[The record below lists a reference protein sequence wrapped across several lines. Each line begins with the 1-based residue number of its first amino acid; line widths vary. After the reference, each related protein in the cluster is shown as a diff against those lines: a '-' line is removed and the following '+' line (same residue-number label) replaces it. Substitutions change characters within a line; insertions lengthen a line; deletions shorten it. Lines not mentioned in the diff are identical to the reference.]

1 MPRKAL
7 GNHEN
12 NTFNNRVSPKGNEM
26 IDRNK
31 HFLRLM
37 DWSEE
42 RILETVAIASQLK
55 KEVHAGKVSDRL
67 HGQNIGMFFEKP
79 SLRTITTFQV
89 GMNQLGG
96 HAVLLSPDSIGLGK
110 RESVKDVARCLSRW
124 VNAIVVRCFKQQL
137 VEELAEYGSIPVVN
151 ALTDDYHP
159 CQAIAFAQMINEN
172 LGGFKNADGKPKTVA
187 FIGDGN
193 NVANSFLALAAKVGM
208 NFTLACPKGFEQ
220 PSKVVEEALPLIKK
234 HGCQYRVFNDPKDAV
249 KDADIL
255 YSDVWVSMGQE
266 GEKATKQTHF
276 LPFQINDELLKLAPA
291 HCKVSHCLPA
301 HRGEEITDSVMDNL
315 DVNMSFEEA
324 ENRLHAHK
332 AVLWQVMEPFNK

>member
-1 MPRKAL
+1 
-7 GNHEN
+7 
-12 NTFNNRVSPKGNEM
+12 M
-26 IDRNK
+26 IDRSK
-31 HFLRLM
+31 HFLRLA

-42 RILETVAIASQLK
+42 RILETVAIASRLK
-55 KEVHAGKVSDRL
+55 KEVHAGQVSDRL

-110 RESVKDVARCLSRW
+110 RESIKDVARCLSRW
-124 VNAIVVRCFKQQL
+124 VNALVVRCFKQDL
-137 VEELAEYGSIPVVN
+137 VEQLAEYGSIPVVN

-159 CQAIAFAQMINEN
+159 CQAIAFAQMIEEN
-172 LGGFKNADGKPKTVA
+172 LGGMKGKTVA

-193 NVANSFLALAAKVGM
+193 NVANSFLALCSKVGM

-220 PSKVVEEALPLIKK
+220 PAHVIEEAQADFKR
-234 HGCQYRVFNDPKDAV
+234 HGCQYRVFNDPKEAV

-266 GEKATKQTHF
+266 GQKESKQNHF
-276 LPFQINDELLKLAPA
+276 LPFRIDANLLKYAPS
-291 HCKVSHCLPA
+291 HVKVSHCLPA
-301 HRGEEITDSVMDNL
+301 HRGDEITDEVMDNL
-315 DVNMSFEEA
+315 DLNMSYEEA

-332 AVLWQVMEPFNK
+332 AVLWQVMTATADMGK

>member
-1 MPRKAL
+1 
-7 GNHEN
+7 
-12 NTFNNRVSPKGNEM
+12 M
-26 IDRNK
+26 IDRSK
-31 HFLRLM
+31 HFLRLA

-42 RILETVAIASQLK
+42 RILETVAIASRLK
-55 KEVHAGKVSDRL
+55 KEVHAGQVSDRL

-110 RESVKDVARCLSRW
+110 RESIKDVARCLSRW
-124 VNAIVVRCFKQQL
+124 VNALVVRCFKQDL
-137 VEELAEYGSIPVVN
+137 VEQLAEYGSIPVVN

-159 CQAIAFAQMINEN
+159 CQAIAFAQMIEEN
-172 LGGFKNADGKPKTVA
+172 LGGMKGKTVA

-193 NVANSFLALAAKVGM
+193 NVANSFLALCSKVGM

-220 PSKVVEEALPLIKK
+220 PAHVIEEAQADFKR
-234 HGCQYRVFNDPKDAV
+234 HGCQYRVFNDPKEAV

-266 GEKATKQTHF
+266 GQKESKQNHF
-276 LPFQINDELLKLAPA
+276 LPFRIDADLLKYAPS
-291 HCKVSHCLPA
+291 HVKVSHCLPA
-301 HRGEEITDSVMDNL
+301 HRGDEITDEVMDNL
-315 DVNMSFEEA
+315 DLNMSYEEA

-332 AVLWQVMEPFNK
+332 AVLWQVMKPTSEFGK

>member
-1 MPRKAL
+1 
-7 GNHEN
+7 
-12 NTFNNRVSPKGNEM
+12 M
-26 IDRNK
+26 IDRSK
-31 HFLRLM
+31 HFLRLA

-42 RILETVAIASQLK
+42 RILETVAIASRLK
-55 KEVHAGKVSDRL
+55 KEVHAGQVSDRL

-110 RESVKDVARCLSRW
+110 RESIKDVARCLSRW
-124 VNAIVVRCFKQQL
+124 VNALVVRCFKQDL
-137 VEELAEYGSIPVVN
+137 VEQLAEYGSIPVVN

-159 CQAIAFAQMINEN
+159 CQAIAFAQMIEEN
-172 LGGFKNADGKPKTVA
+172 LGGMKGKTVA

-193 NVANSFLALAAKVGM
+193 NVANSFLALCSKVGM

-220 PSKVVEEALPLIKK
+220 PAHVIEEAQADFKR
-234 HGCQYRVFNDPKDAV
+234 HGCQYRVFNDPKEAV

-266 GEKATKQTHF
+266 GQKESKQNHF
-276 LPFQINDELLKLAPA
+276 LPFRIDADLLKCAPS
-291 HCKVSHCLPA
+291 HVKVSHCLPA
-301 HRGEEITDSVMDNL
+301 HRGDEITDEVMDNL
-315 DVNMSFEEA
+315 DLNMSYEEA

-332 AVLWQVMEPFNK
+332 AVLWQVMTATADMGK

>member
-1 MPRKAL
+1 
-7 GNHEN
+7 
-12 NTFNNRVSPKGNEM
+12 M
-26 IDRNK
+26 IDRSK
-31 HFLRLM
+31 HFLRLA

-42 RILETVAIASQLK
+42 RILETVAIASRLK
-55 KEVHAGKVSDRL
+55 KEVHAGQVSDRL

-110 RESVKDVARCLSRW
+110 RESIKDVARCLSRW
-124 VNAIVVRCFKQQL
+124 VNALVVRCFKQDL
-137 VEELAEYGSIPVVN
+137 VEQLAEYGSIPVVN

-159 CQAIAFAQMINEN
+159 CQAIAFAQMIEEN
-172 LGGFKNADGKPKTVA
+172 LGGMKGKTVA

-193 NVANSFLALAAKVGM
+193 NVANSFLALCSKVGM

-220 PSKVVEEALPLIKK
+220 PAHVIEEAQADFKR
-234 HGCQYRVFNDPKDAV
+234 HGCQYRVFNDPKEAV

-266 GEKATKQTHF
+266 GQKESKQNHF
-276 LPFQINDELLKLAPA
+276 LPFRIDADLLKYAPS
-291 HCKVSHCLPA
+291 HVKVSHCLPA
-301 HRGEEITDSVMDNL
+301 LTDRRRFCCKEWLVGSC
-315 DVNMSFEEA
+315 
-324 ENRLHAHK
+324 
-332 AVLWQVMEPFNK
+332 

>member
-1 MPRKAL
+1 
-7 GNHEN
+7 
-12 NTFNNRVSPKGNEM
+12 M

-67 HGQNIGMFFEKP
+67 HDQNIGMFFEKP

-137 VEELAEYGSIPVVN
+137 VEELAEYGTIPVVN
-151 ALTDDYHP
+151 ALTDDCHP

-220 PSKVVEEALPLIKK
+220 PKNVVEEALPLLKN
-234 HGCQYRVFNDPKDAV
+234 HGCQYRVFNDPKEAV

-266 GEKATKQTHF
+266 GEKATKQSHF

-332 AVLWQVMEPFNK
+332 AVLWQVMEPFAK

>member
-1 MPRKAL
+1 
-7 GNHEN
+7 
-12 NTFNNRVSPKGNEM
+12 M
-26 IDRNK
+26 IDRSK
-31 HFLRLM
+31 HFLRLA

-42 RILETVAIASQLK
+42 RILETVAIASRLK
-55 KEVHAGKVSDRL
+55 KEVHAGQVSDRL

-110 RESVKDVARCLSRW
+110 RESIKDVARCLSRW
-124 VNAIVVRCFKQQL
+124 VNALVVRCFKQDL
-137 VEELAEYGSIPVVN
+137 VEQLAEYGSIPVVN

-159 CQAIAFAQMINEN
+159 CQAIAFAQMIEEN
-172 LGGFKNADGKPKTVA
+172 LGGMKGKTVA

-193 NVANSFLALAAKVGM
+193 NVANSFLALCSKVGM

-220 PSKVVEEALPLIKK
+220 PAHVIEEAQADFKH
-234 HGCQYRVFNDPKDAV
+234 HGCQYRVFNDPKEAV

-266 GEKATKQTHF
+266 GQKESKQNHF
-276 LPFQINDELLKLAPA
+276 LPFRIDADLLKYAPS
-291 HCKVSHCLPA
+291 HVKVSHCLPA
-301 HRGEEITDSVMDNL
+301 HRGDEITDEVMDNL
-315 DVNMSFEEA
+315 DLNMSYEEA

-332 AVLWQVMEPFNK
+332 AVLWQVMPPFNK

>member
-1 MPRKAL
+1 
-7 GNHEN
+7 
-12 NTFNNRVSPKGNEM
+12 M
-26 IDRNK
+26 IDRSK
-31 HFLRLM
+31 HFLRLA

-42 RILETVAIASQLK
+42 RILETVAIASRLK
-55 KEVHAGKVSDRL
+55 KEVHAGQVSDRL

-110 RESVKDVARCLSRW
+110 RESIKDVARCLSRW
-124 VNAIVVRCFKQQL
+124 VNALVVRCFKQDL
-137 VEELAEYGSIPVVN
+137 VEQLAEYGSIPVVN

-159 CQAIAFAQMINEN
+159 CQAIAFAQMIEEN
-172 LGGFKNADGKPKTVA
+172 LGGMKGKTVA

-193 NVANSFLALAAKVGM
+193 NVANSFLALCSKVGM

-220 PSKVVEEALPLIKK
+220 PAHVIEEAQADFKR
-234 HGCQYRVFNDPKDAV
+234 HGCQYRVFNDPKEAV

-266 GEKATKQTHF
+266 GQKESKQNHF
-276 LPFQINDELLKLAPA
+276 LPFRIDADLLKYAPS
-291 HCKVSHCLPA
+291 HVKVSHCLPA
-301 HRGEEITDSVMDNL
+301 HRGDEITDEVMDNL
-315 DVNMSFEEA
+315 DLNMSYEEA

-332 AVLWQVMEPFNK
+332 AVLWQVMTATADMGK

>member
-1 MPRKAL
+1 
-7 GNHEN
+7 
-12 NTFNNRVSPKGNEM
+12 M

-31 HFLRLM
+31 HFLRLT

-42 RILETVAIASQLK
+42 KVLETIEIASRLK
-55 KEVHAGKVSDRL
+55 AEVHAGKVSDRL
-67 HGQNIGMFFEKP
+67 HGQNIAMFFEKP

-220 PSKVVEEALPLIKK
+220 PAKVVEEAEAGLKK
-234 HGCQYRVFNDPKDAV
+234 HGCQYRVFHDPKEAV

-255 YSDVWVSMGQE
+255 YSDEIGR
-266 GEKATKQTHF
+266 
-276 LPFQINDELLKLAPA
+276 A
-291 HCKVSHCLPA
+291 HV
-301 HRGEEITDSVMDNL
+301 
-315 DVNMSFEEA
+315 
-324 ENRLHAHK
+324 
-332 AVLWQVMEPFNK
+332 

>member
-1 MPRKAL
+1 
-7 GNHEN
+7 
-12 NTFNNRVSPKGNEM
+12 M

-42 RILETVAIASQLK
+42 KILETVEIASRLK
-55 KEVHAGKVSDRL
+55 AEVHAGKVSDRL
-67 HGQNIGMFFEKP
+67 HGQNIAMFFEKP

-96 HAVLLSPDSIGLGK
+96 HAVLLAPDSIGLGK

-137 VEELAEYGSIPVVN
+137 VEELAEFGR
-151 ALTDDYHP
+151 
-159 CQAIAFAQMINEN
+159 
-172 LGGFKNADGKPKTVA
+172 NADGKPKTVA

-193 NVANSFLALAAKVGM
+193 NVANSFLALASKVGM

-220 PSKVVEEALPLIKK
+220 PKNVVEEAAAGLKK
-234 HGCQYRVFNDPKDAV
+234 HGCQYRVFNDPKEAV

-266 GEKATKQTHF
+266 GEKAEKQSHF

-332 AVLWQVMEPFNK
+332 AVLWQVMTPFNA

>member
-1 MPRKAL
+1 
-7 GNHEN
+7 
-12 NTFNNRVSPKGNEM
+12 
-26 IDRNK
+26 
-31 HFLRLM
+31 
-37 DWSEE
+37 
-42 RILETVAIASQLK
+42 
-55 KEVHAGKVSDRL
+55 
-67 HGQNIGMFFEKP
+67 
-79 SLRTITTFQV
+79 
-89 GMNQLGG
+89 
-96 HAVLLSPDSIGLGK
+96 
-110 RESVKDVARCLSRW
+110 

-137 VEELAEYGSIPVVN
+137 VEELAEFGSVPIVN
-151 ALTDDYHP
+151 ALTDDCHP
-159 CQAIAFAQMINEN
+159 CQAIAFAQMISEN

-193 NVANSFLALAAKVGM
+193 NVANSFLALASKVGM

-220 PSKVVEEALPLIKK
+220 PAKVVEEAQEGLKK
-234 HGCQYRVFNDPKDAV
+234 HGCQYRVFHDPKEAV

-266 GEKATKQTHF
+266 GEKATKQSHF

-332 AVLWQVMEPFNK
+332 AVLWQVMPPFAK

>member
-1 MPRKAL
+1 
-7 GNHEN
+7 
-12 NTFNNRVSPKGNEM
+12 M

-137 VEELAEYGSIPVVN
+137 VEELAEFGSIPVVN
-151 ALTDDYHP
+151 ALTDDCHP

-220 PSKVVEEALPLIKK
+220 PKNVVEEALPLLKN
-234 HGCQYRVFNDPKDAV
+234 HGCQYRVFNDPKEAV

-332 AVLWQVMEPFNK
+332 AVLWQVMEPFTK

>member
-1 MPRKAL
+1 
-7 GNHEN
+7 
-12 NTFNNRVSPKGNEM
+12 M
-26 IDRNK
+26 IDRSK
-31 HFLRLM
+31 HFLRLA

-42 RILETVAIASQLK
+42 RILETVAIASRLK
-55 KEVHAGKVSDRL
+55 KEVHAGQVSDRL

-110 RESVKDVARCLSRW
+110 RESIKDVARCLSRW
-124 VNAIVVRCFKQQL
+124 VNALVVRCFKQDL
-137 VEELAEYGSIPVVN
+137 VEQLAEYGSIPVVN

-159 CQAIAFAQMINEN
+159 CQAIAFAQMIEEN
-172 LGGFKNADGKPKTVA
+172 LGGMKGKTVA

-193 NVANSFLALAAKVGM
+193 NVANSFLALCSKVGM

-220 PSKVVEEALPLIKK
+220 PAHVIEEAQADFKR
-234 HGCQYRVFNDPKDAV
+234 HGCQYRVFNDPKEAV
-249 KDADIL
+249 KNADIL

-266 GEKATKQTHF
+266 GQKESKQNHF
-276 LPFQINDELLKLAPA
+276 LPFRIDADLLKYAPS
-291 HCKVSHCLPA
+291 HVKVSHCLPA
-301 HRGEEITDSVMDNL
+301 HRGDEITDEVMDNL
-315 DVNMSFEEA
+315 DLNMSYEEA

-332 AVLWQVMEPFNK
+332 AVLWQVMKPTSEFGK

>member
-1 MPRKAL
+1 
-7 GNHEN
+7 
-12 NTFNNRVSPKGNEM
+12 
-26 IDRNK
+26 
-31 HFLRLM
+31 
-37 DWSEE
+37 
-42 RILETVAIASQLK
+42 
-55 KEVHAGKVSDRL
+55 
-67 HGQNIGMFFEKP
+67 MFFEKP

-96 HAVLLSPDSIGLGK
+96 HAVLLAPDSIGLGK

-124 VNAIVVRCFKQQL
+124 VNAIVVRCFKQDL
-137 VEELAEYGSIPVVN
+137 VEQLAEYGSVPVVN

-159 CQAIAFAQMINEN
+159 CQAIAFAQMICEN

-193 NVANSFLALAAKVGM
+193 NVANSFLALASKVGM

-220 PSKVVEEALPLIKK
+220 PAKVVEEAQEGLKK
-234 HGCQYRVFNDPKDAV
+234 HGCQYRVFHDPKEAV

-266 GEKATKQTHF
+266 GEKATKQSHF

-332 AVLWQVMEPFNK
+332 AVLWQVMEPFAK

>member
-1 MPRKAL
+1 
-7 GNHEN
+7 
-12 NTFNNRVSPKGNEM
+12 M
-26 IDRNK
+26 IDRSK
-31 HFLRLM
+31 HFLRLA

-42 RILETVAIASQLK
+42 RILETVAIASRLK
-55 KEVHAGKVSDRL
+55 KEVHAGQVSDRL

-110 RESVKDVARCLSRW
+110 RESIKDVARCLSRW
-124 VNAIVVRCFKQQL
+124 VNALVVRCFKQDL
-137 VEELAEYGSIPVVN
+137 VEQLAEYGSIPVVN

-159 CQAIAFAQMINEN
+159 CQAIAFAQMIEEN
-172 LGGFKNADGKPKTVA
+172 LGGMKGKTVA

-193 NVANSFLALAAKVGM
+193 NVANSFLALCSKVGM

-220 PSKVVEEALPLIKK
+220 PAHVIEEAQADFKR
-234 HGCQYRVFNDPKDAV
+234 HGCQYRVFNDPKEAV

-266 GEKATKQTHF
+266 GQKESKQNHF
-276 LPFQINDELLKLAPA
+276 LPFRIDANLLKYAPS
-291 HCKVSHCLPA
+291 HVKVSHCLPA
-301 HRGEEITDSVMDNL
+301 HRGDEITDEVMDNL
-315 DVNMSFEEA
+315 DLNMSYEEA

-332 AVLWQVMEPFNK
+332 AVLWQVMKPTSEFGK

>member
-1 MPRKAL
+1 
-7 GNHEN
+7 
-12 NTFNNRVSPKGNEM
+12 M
-26 IDRNK
+26 IDRSK
-31 HFLRLM
+31 HFLRLA

-42 RILETVAIASQLK
+42 RILETIAIASRLK
-55 KEVHAGKVSDRL
+55 KEVHAGQVSDRL

-110 RESVKDVARCLSRW
+110 RESIKDVARCLSRW
-124 VNAIVVRCFKQQL
+124 VNALVVRCFKQDL
-137 VEELAEYGSIPVVN
+137 VEQLAEYGSIPVVN

-159 CQAIAFAQMINEN
+159 CQAIAFAQMIEEN
-172 LGGFKNADGKPKTVA
+172 LGGMKGKTVA

-193 NVANSFLALAAKVGM
+193 NVANSFLALCSKVGM

-220 PSKVVEEALPLIKK
+220 PAHVIEEAQADFKR
-234 HGCQYRVFNDPKDAV
+234 HGCQYRVFNDPKEAV

-266 GEKATKQTHF
+266 GQKESKQNHF
-276 LPFQINDELLKLAPA
+276 LPFRIDADLLKYAPS
-291 HCKVSHCLPA
+291 HVKVSHCLPA
-301 HRGEEITDSVMDNL
+301 HRGDEITDEVMDNL
-315 DVNMSFEEA
+315 DLNMSYEEA

-332 AVLWQVMEPFNK
+332 AVLWQVMKPTSEFGK

>member
-1 MPRKAL
+1 
-7 GNHEN
+7 
-12 NTFNNRVSPKGNEM
+12 M
-26 IDRNK
+26 IDRSK
-31 HFLRLM
+31 HFLRLN

-42 RILETVAIASQLK
+42 RILETVAIASRLK
-55 KEVHAGKVSDRL
+55 KEIHEGKVSERL

-96 HAVLLSPDSIGLGK
+96 HAVLLAPDSIGLGK

-124 VNAIVVRCFKQQL
+124 VNAIVVRCFKQEL
-137 VEELAEYGSIPVVN
+137 VEQLAEFGSIPVVN

-159 CQAIAFAQMINEN
+159 CQAIAFAQMIEEN
-172 LGGFKNADGKPKTVA
+172 LGGMKGKTVA

-193 NVANSFLALAAKVGM
+193 NVANSFLALASKVGM
-208 NFTLACPKGFEQ
+208 NFTLACPKGYEQ
-220 PSKVVEEALPLIKK
+220 PAKVIEEATEGLKK
-234 HGCQYRVFNDPKDAV
+234 HGCKYRVFNDPKEAV

-266 GEKATKQTHF
+266 GEKAEKQSHF
-276 LPFQINDELLKLAPA
+276 LPFQINDELLKLAPS

-315 DVNMSFEEA
+315 NVNMSFEEA

-332 AVLWQVMEPFNK
+332 AVLWQVMEASK

>member
-1 MPRKAL
+1 
-7 GNHEN
+7 
-12 NTFNNRVSPKGNEM
+12 M

-137 VEELAEYGSIPVVN
+137 VEEKKYLII
-151 ALTDDYHP
+151 TFKQ
-159 CQAIAFAQMINEN
+159 CQ
-172 LGGFKNADGKPKTVA
+172 KR
-187 FIGDGN
+187 
-193 NVANSFLALAAKVGM
+193 
-208 NFTLACPKGFEQ
+208 
-220 PSKVVEEALPLIKK
+220 KK
-234 HGCQYRVFNDPKDAV
+234 
-249 KDADIL
+249 
-255 YSDVWVSMGQE
+255 
-266 GEKATKQTHF
+266 
-276 LPFQINDELLKLAPA
+276 FQ
-291 HCKVSHCLPA
+291 
-301 HRGEEITDSVMDNL
+301 
-315 DVNMSFEEA
+315 
-324 ENRLHAHK
+324 
-332 AVLWQVMEPFNK
+332 

>member
-1 MPRKAL
+1 
-7 GNHEN
+7 
-12 NTFNNRVSPKGNEM
+12 M

-31 HFLRLM
+31 HFLRLQ

-42 RILETVAIASQLK
+42 RILETVEIASSLK
-55 KEVHAGKVSDRL
+55 QEVHAGKVSDRL
-67 HGQNIGMFFEKP
+67 HGQNIAMFFEKP

-96 HAVLLSPDSIGLGK
+96 NAVLLDPNSIGLGK

-124 VNAIVVRCFKQQL
+124 VNAIVVRCFKQEL
-137 VEELAEYGSIPVVN
+137 VEQLAEYGSIPVVN

-159 CQAIAFAQMINEN
+159 CQAIAFAQMIKEK

-193 NVANSFLALAAKVGM
+193 NVANSFLALASKVGM
-208 NFTLACPKGFEQ
+208 NFTLACPKGYEQ
-220 PSKVVEEALPLIKK
+220 PAKVVEEAQEGLKK
-234 HGCQYRVFNDPKDAV
+234 HGCQYRVFNDPKEAV

-266 GEKATKQTHF
+266 GEKASKQSHF
-276 LPFQINDELLKLAPA
+276 LPFQISRDLLKLAPA

-301 HRGEEITDSVMDNL
+301 HRGEEITDEIMDDL
-315 DVNMSFEEA
+315 SVNMSFEEA

-332 AVLWQVMEPFNK
+332 AVLWQVMPPFNA

>member
-1 MPRKAL
+1 
-7 GNHEN
+7 
-12 NTFNNRVSPKGNEM
+12 M
-26 IDRNK
+26 IDRNQ
-31 HFLRLM
+31 HFLRLA

-42 RILETVAIASQLK
+42 RILETVAIASRLK
-55 KEVHAGKVSDRL
+55 KEVHAGQVSDRL

-110 RESVKDVARCLSRW
+110 RESIKDVARCLSRW
-124 VNAIVVRCFKQQL
+124 VNALVVRCFKQDL
-137 VEELAEYGSIPVVN
+137 VEQLAEYGSIPVVN

-159 CQAIAFAQMINEN
+159 CQAIAFAQMIEEN
-172 LGGFKNADGKPKTVA
+172 LGGMKGKTVA

-193 NVANSFLALAAKVGM
+193 NVANSFLALCSKVGM

-220 PSKVVEEALPLIKK
+220 PAHVIEEAQADFKR
-234 HGCQYRVFNDPKDAV
+234 HGCQYRVFNDPKEAV

-266 GEKATKQTHF
+266 GQKESKQNHF
-276 LPFQINDELLKLAPA
+276 LPFRIDADLLKYAPS
-291 HCKVSHCLPA
+291 HVKVSHCLPA
-301 HRGEEITDSVMDNL
+301 HRGDEITDEVMDNL
-315 DVNMSFEEA
+315 DLNMSYEEA

-332 AVLWQVMEPFNK
+332 AVLWQVMKPTSEFGK